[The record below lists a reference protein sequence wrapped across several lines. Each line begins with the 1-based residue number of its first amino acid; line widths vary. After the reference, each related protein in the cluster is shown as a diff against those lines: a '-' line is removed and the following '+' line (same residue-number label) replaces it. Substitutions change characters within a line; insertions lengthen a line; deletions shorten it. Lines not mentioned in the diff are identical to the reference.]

1 MRAEKR
7 AGAPMG
13 VTVLLGVVAACLLIA
28 LVVTVDLRAGAVEAE
43 ATKEAPTYTAP
54 ELFDVSCLE
63 GWCGSGG
70 AEGTIRM
77 VSGWRFGTDNEGNAI
92 IEDETGEL
100 WAIGMDVGE
109 EDFLLLWIA
118 DNHTKNYE
126 KDDIIIKVW
135 KELAE

>member
-1 MRAEKR
+1 
-7 AGAPMG
+7 
-13 VTVLLGVVAACLLIA
+13 
-28 LVVTVDLRAGAVEAE
+28 
-43 ATKEAPTYTAP
+43 
-54 ELFDVSCLE
+54 
-63 GWCGSGG
+63 
-70 AEGTIRM
+70 M
-77 VSGWRFGTDNEGNAI
+77 VGGWRFGTDNEGNAI